1 MNPHDDY
8 APRQM
13 RRDRE
18 YEDAWDSPEVR
29 EWIAS
34 LPHEE
39 RKRLEADGHLRPL
52 GWQHGNG
59 MSDRDLAESSLASEE
74 PDIAGAVDVELAR
87 TERNRPADAP
97 AATSKV
103 VDAAEAEER
112 LMDLLRRL
120 MAEVVSQKNPKLTV
134 ECLAIACGL
143 NLVDG
148 DSMQEVARRHGI
160 SRAAVSK
167 RVVDIAEK
175 LNLPPSRAM
184 RSKAARTTYRK
195 VQKTLRSRHER
206 TRHRKP

>member
-1 MNPHDDY
+1 MNPNDDY
-8 APRQM
+8 VPRQM

-18 YEDAWDSPEVR
+18 YEDAWNSPEVQ
-29 EWIAS
+29 EWIAGLS
-34 LPHEE
+34 PQE
-39 RKRLEADGHLRPL
+39 RKQLEADGHLKPL

-59 MSDRDLAESSLASEE
+59 MSEHDLAESSLASEE
-74 PDIAGAVDVELAR
+74 PDIHGAVDEGLSRCGCSSPAESTEKPPELIAV
-87 TERNRPADAP
+87 TEAD
-97 AATSKV
+97 
-103 VDAAEAEER
+103 ER

-134 ECLAIACGL
+134 ECLSIACGL

-184 RSKAARTTYRK
+184 RSKAARKTYRK
-195 VQKTLRSRHER
+195 IQKNLRSRYER

>member
-1 MNPHDDY
+1 MNPNDDY

-18 YEDAWDSPEVR
+18 YEDAWNSPEVR
-29 EWIAS
+29 EWIEN
-34 LPHEE
+34 LPAEE

-52 GWQHGNG
+52 GWQHGSG
-59 MSDRDLAESSLASEE
+59 KSDRDLADSPLASEE
-74 PDIAGAVDVELAR
+74 PDILGEVDAHLTHSGSV
-87 TERNRPADAP
+87 RPAEESAAP
-97 AATSKV
+97 AQV
-103 VDAAEAEER
+103 VDAGEAEER